1 MDYWISQL
9 TINSIATFSIV
20 LLKKFSLFGFPNKR
34 VLAILSSFLAKM
46 FASVVI
52 ICQKGL
58 SLNIKI
64 CEIEKKWIVVSL
76 PLL

>member
-9 TINSIATFSIV
+9 TVNSIATFSIV
-20 LLKKFSLFGFPNKR
+20 LLKKFSLFGLNKR

-64 CEIEKKWIVVSL
+64 CEIEKKWIVVSI